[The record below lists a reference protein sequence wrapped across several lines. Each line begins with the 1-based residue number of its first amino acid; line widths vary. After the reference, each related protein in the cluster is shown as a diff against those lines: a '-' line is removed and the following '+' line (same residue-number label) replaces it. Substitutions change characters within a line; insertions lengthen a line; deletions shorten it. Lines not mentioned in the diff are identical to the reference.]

1 MENARWCFVM
11 FAFGSKISMEIS
23 MTHQTEMFDKK
34 TKKAHSLSQK
44 YLIVMIKFQW
54 YVFVWRC
61 KVIAINSTVCNEVE
75 IDI

>member
-1 MENARWCFVM
+1 
-11 FAFGSKISMEIS
+11 
-23 MTHQTEMFDKK
+23 MFDKK